1 MTNTRRGHDTER
13 RCVRELEL
21 AGYECI
27 RSAASKKTWDVI
39 AIGPYDVKLIQ
50 CKRVKDLK
58 GSHATTTPQPIIDKI
73 RAAVAPN
80 SASCVSKELWLWV
93 DRKGWTVTI
102 VV

>member
-1 MTNTRRGHDTER
+1 MNRTRRGHDTER

-58 GSHATTTPQPIIDKI
+58 GNHATTTPSRSSTRYVQPLLRIVI
-73 RAAVAPN
+73 AA
-80 SASCVSKELWLWV
+80 
-93 DRKGWTVTI
+93 
-102 VV
+102 